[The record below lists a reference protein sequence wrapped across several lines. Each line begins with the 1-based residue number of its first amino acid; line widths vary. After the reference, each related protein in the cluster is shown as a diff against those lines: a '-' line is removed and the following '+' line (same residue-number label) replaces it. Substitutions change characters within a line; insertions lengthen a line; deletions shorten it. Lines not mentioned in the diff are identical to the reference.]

1 MRELLEKVLEEFS
14 GAWRFRWWALGAA
27 WAVCVAG
34 WLFVLAMPD
43 TYLARA
49 RVFVDTRT
57 TLSQVTQGIA
67 VDTNVDAQIQRV
79 RQALLGG
86 PQLEKVAREAGFDS
100 AGQTPAQWQGTL
112 ASLRDRIVIT
122 SNSSRDTPTASTYN
136 IDFEDRS
143 RDRSL
148 RLLDRLVNTFVEGAL
163 GGKREGSAQAQ
174 QFLVQ
179 QIADY
184 ERRLSAAESRLADFK
199 KQNFELMPG
208 VQGDYFTR
216 LQAETEAASKAES
229 ALGLAQRRRDELQRQ
244 LRGEQPV
251 LTTPANPL
259 GSTPGIASTATA
271 GNDTANRIR
280 ETQSRLDELLLRF
293 TERHPDVLAL
303 RQTLDDL
310 KARQQSEIDAVRR
323 GDPGAAA
330 RLGLAANPVF
340 QSIQLQFNQSEVEI
354 AALRAEF
361 ADRQRKIADLRR
373 LLNTAP
379 EIEAELARLNRDYD
393 VTRAQYQGLVE
404 RLERTRIAE
413 DAEATGVV
421 HFEVI
426 DPPSAAFVPTSPNR
440 PKLLALVIVAGFGF
454 GGALAYLLHQLKPV
468 FSSSRQLT
476 ERTGLP
482 VLGVVSMTWLDKYKA
497 QERKG
502 ALVYAGAAALLLVTS
517 MVVLALQGRATAL
530 MHSVL
535 S

>member
-1 MRELLEKVLEEFS
+1 MRELLEKVIEELS

-34 WLFVLAMPD
+34 WLFVFTMPD

-67 VDTNVDAQIQRV
+67 VDPNVDAQIQRV

-122 SNSSRDTPTASTYN
+122 STSSRDTPTASTYN
-136 IDFEDRS
+136 IDFEDPNRE
-143 RDRSL
+143 RSL

-199 KQNFELMPG
+199 KQNFALMPG

-216 LQAETEAASKAES
+216 LQAETEGASKAES
-229 ALGLAQRRRDELQRQ
+229 SLGLAQRRRDELQRQ

-251 LTTPANPL
+251 LTSPANP
-259 GSTPGIASTATA
+259 GASMSAGATATG
-271 GNDTANRIR
+271 GNDTASRIR

-310 KARQQSEIDAVRR
+310 KARQQSEIDAMRR

-340 QSIQLQFNQSEVEI
+340 QSIQLQFNQNEVEI
-354 AALRAEF
+354 AALRAEL
-361 ADRQRKIADLRR
+361 ADRQRKITDLRR

-404 RLERTRIAE
+404 RLERTRISE

-421 HFEVI
+421 NFEVI
-426 DPPSAAFVPTSPNR
+426 DPPSASFTPVSPNR
-440 PKLLALVIVAGFGF
+440 PKLLGIVIVAGLGL

-502 ALVYAGAAALLLVTS
+502 ALVYAGAAALLLLTS
-517 MVVLALQGRATAL
+517 MAVLALQGKATAL